1 MKSDDKSLRW
11 PNRELGCPRAST
23 QEPALRAWPEDG
35 WIGEPFAESVG
46 APPVIAGSVLQ
57 SPHLSSPAQAR
68 YFKQH
73 KLPAR
78 HAPVTL

>member
-1 MKSDDKSLRW
+1 MVRALW
-11 PNRELGCPRAST
+11 LEREKLPCAKERKRACPVRA
-23 QEPALRAWPEDG
+23 RPEDG

-46 APPVIAGSVLQ
+46 APPVTAGSVLQ